1 MTERLSTENLA
12 ALRENISRI
21 REKIKALAPGRDV
34 VLLGATKTV
43 PPDVINYAARE
54 CGLSVI
60 GENRVQELLDKYPHL
75 DRERLEIHFIGR
87 LQKNKVKYLIGKVAL
102 IHSVDSIELAR
113 EIDKRSKAAGV
124 ITDVLVEINTGKE
137 ESKGGINPE
146 DIEEF
151 LASLSQFENIRVR
164 GIMTMEPIC
173 SDPED
178 YKKYFWMGKSI
189 FDRYFGKPGDILSMG
204 MSGSYQ
210 QALMCGSNLIRV
222 GTAIFGARS

>member
-1 MTERLSTENLA
+1 LSTENLA

-87 LQKNKVKYLIGKVAL
+87 LQKNKVK
-102 IHSVDSIELAR
+102 
-113 EIDKRSKAAGV
+113 
-124 ITDVLVEINTGKE
+124 
-137 ESKGGINPE
+137 
-146 DIEEF
+146 
-151 LASLSQFENIRVR
+151 
-164 GIMTMEPIC
+164 
-173 SDPED
+173 
-178 YKKYFWMGKSI
+178 
-189 FDRYFGKPGDILSMG
+189 
-204 MSGSYQ
+204 
-210 QALMCGSNLIRV
+210 
-222 GTAIFGARS
+222 